1 MPPVKKNYRKSRSRL
16 YWRRRG
22 IWTMLG
28 QRDYLVPLTA
38 DEFVHAW
45 PALLQ
50 KRQQS
55 SAPHPLP
62 QDAHTNFSYGSEV

>member
-1 MPPVKKNYRKSRSRL
+1 MPLVKKHYRKSRSRV
-16 YWRRRG
+16 YWYRKG
-22 IWTMLG
+22 VWTMLG
-28 QRDYLVPLTA
+28 QRDYMFPILA

-55 SAPHPLP
+55 SAQHP
-62 QDAHTNFSYGSEV
+62 